1 MDGDDLLFNT
11 DADSVKGRDLA
22 RDPRVSI
29 CVDDDHPPFAFVT
42 VEGRATL
49 IDDLP
54 TVRQWATRIA
64 ARYMGEGPSEAYGKR
79 NSEPGALLVRIDPDK
94 ILATKNGTGGRAAV
108 PPPPGPRSRRPS
120 GPFPAPPRSRPGGRL
135 LPVLTAPVRRSGA
148 RLMDA
153 GGDSADACDETVVCQ
168 LS

>member
-49 IDDLP
+49 IECGRGRTGRVAGSVTAHRRGGIRRGARRWP
-54 TVRQWATRIA
+54 ISTRH
-64 ARYMGEGPSEAYGKR
+64 R
-79 NSEPGALLVRIDPDK
+79 SEPP
-94 ILATKNGTGGRAAV
+94 
-108 PPPPGPRSRRPS
+108 SRMNP
-120 GPFPAPPRSRPGGRL
+120 
-135 LPVLTAPVRRSGA
+135 
-148 RLMDA
+148 
-153 GGDSADACDETVVCQ
+153 
-168 LS
+168 